1 MATEGFINNTQLDFA
16 TYKQSL
22 KQYMQAQDQFRDY
35 DFEASNLSVILDI
48 LAYNTYHNAIYL
60 NMVGSE
66 MFLDS
71 AQLRESV
78 VSHAKEL
85 NYTPRSRSSSRIAL
99 DVSATPSDNPNF
111 ITLPQYYTVRGTDS
125 SGATYYYST
134 MEPVTL
140 AKSNNYYT
148 SNVMFYE
155 GTNKIEVFQIGTET
169 TDIKL
174 SSNTLDT
181 SSIVLEVRPS
191 ITDFTSETWTRADSL
206 YGLVGEDK
214 VYFVEAAEDF
224 KYKITFGND
233 VVGKSLTPGQVVVV
247 TYRQTIG
254 DGGNG
259 ISNFSVY
266 NSADGYPTNIFSL
279 SYTGTSYGGALA
291 EETDSIRYN
300 AIRGFTTMGRAVTAQ
315 DYVSLIKT
323 NFPSLQNVIAYG
335 GEEATPKRYGKVI
348 ISVKPF
354 SSEFVSSSLKQ
365 EILDYLSDKTPM
377 SIDPVFVDP
386 EYLYLNVSSTVSY
399 NINATT
405 KTASQ
410 IRNDVVGAI
419 SSFNETFLSDFG
431 SDLRKSRLV
440 AAIDD
445 SEQSIISNDTDIK
458 ISKRITPSPGV
469 AFTNKWSFE
478 NQLYSENV
486 RYVLPAGHE
495 PIVSSDQFVYNGYN
509 SFIQD
514 DGVGNLIIYSN
525 STGNLLSLGNVGSVN
540 YDTGEINITNL
551 VVDSYTTDYIR
562 IYAKLEKSDITTLT
576 NKILIIDD
584 GDISVSVNGI
594 RI

>member
-1 MATEGFINNTQLDFA
+1 
-16 TYKQSL
+16 
-22 KQYMQAQDQFRDY
+22 MQAQDQFRDY
-35 DFEASNLSVILDI
+35 DFEASNLSVILDL

-66 MFLDS
+66 MFLDT

-85 NYTPRSRSSSRIAL
+85 NYTPRSRSSSRISL
-99 DVSATPSDNPNF
+99 DVSAAPSDNPNF

-125 SGATYYYST
+125 AGATYYYST

-206 YGLVGEDK
+206 YGLVGDDK

-224 KYKITFGND
+224 KYKITFGNG
-233 VVGKSLTPGQVVVV
+233 VVGKALTSGQVVVV
-247 TYRQTIG
+247 TYRQTNG
-254 DGGNG
+254 EDGNG
-259 ISNFSVY
+259 IANFSVY

-279 SYTGTSYGGALA
+279 TYSGTSYGGALA
-291 EETDSIRYN
+291 EETESIRYN
-300 AIRGFTTMGRAVTAQ
+300 AVRGFTSMGRAVTAQ

-348 ISVKPF
+348 ISVKPY

-386 EYLYLNVSSTVSY
+386 EYLYLNISSVVSY

-410 IRNDVVGAI
+410 IRNDVVNAI
-419 SSFNETFLSDFG
+419 SSFNETYLSDFG
-431 SDLRKSRLV
+431 SDLRKSKLV

-445 SEQSIISNDTDIK
+445 SDQSIVSNDTDIK

-469 AFTNKWSFE
+469 AFTSKWSFE
-478 NQLYSENV
+478 NELYSENV

-509 SFIQD
+509 SVIQD
-514 DGVGNLIIYSN
+514 DGVGNLVIYTNSN
-525 STGNLLSLGNVGSVN
+525 GKLLSLGTVGSVN
-540 YDTGEINITNL
+540 YDIGEININNL
-551 VVDSYTTDYIR
+551 IVDSYSTEYIR
-562 IYAKLEKSDITTLT
+562 IYAKLEKSDIATLT

>member
-66 MFLDS
+66 MFLDT

-99 DVSATPSDNPNF
+99 DVSANPLDNPNF

-576 NKILIIDD
+576 NKILIIDY